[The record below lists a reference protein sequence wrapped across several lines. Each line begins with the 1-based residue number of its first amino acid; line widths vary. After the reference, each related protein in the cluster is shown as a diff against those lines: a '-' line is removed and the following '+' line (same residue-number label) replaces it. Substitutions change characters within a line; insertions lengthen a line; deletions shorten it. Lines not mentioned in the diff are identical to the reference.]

1 MRIYGKKIVM
11 IIIMIIIMAILII
24 NNTNDGNMYFCNSNV
39 QCVINQTT
47 NDTKIKLADNM

>member
-1 MRIYGKKIVM
+1 
-11 IIIMIIIMAILII
+11 MIIIMAILII